1 MAGKSEAAV
10 PVCQITFYGVTLVQ
24 IMRKESGLVMKRVTI
39 ILDKNL
45 EMGAAANAAALLMG
59 QAALMDPTI
68 YAEAPVFD
76 KSGIRHAGIKYSTVI
91 LKAGENQLLNL
102 LQTLPADNS
111 GLSHAVF
118 SKNGQLLNNAFEQYA
133 EEISAKQTE
142 ETKVVGVILWG
153 EEELVR
159 STTKKYSVLK

>member
-1 MAGKSEAAV
+1 
-10 PVCQITFYGVTLVQ
+10 
-24 IMRKESGLVMKRVTI
+24 MKRVAI

-68 YAEAPVFD
+68 YAEAAVLD
-76 KSGIRHAGIKYSTVI
+76 KGDVRHAGIKYSTVI
-91 LKAGENQLLNL
+91 LKAGENQLYNL
-102 LQTLPADNS
+102 LQTLRADDS

-118 SKNGQLLNNAFEQYA
+118 SQTGQLLNNAFEQYS
-133 EEISAKQTE
+133 EEISTKETT
-142 ETKVVGVILWG
+142 ETKVVGIILWG
-153 EEELVR
+153 DDELVR